1 MVVSTV
7 EFVSCPLVSEIL
19 SCVTFY
25 QESTIVSLLER
36 LYDPSRGDIMFGN
49 TNLKDMNLK
58 AHRRKIGLV
67 TQDPVLFSGTIKDNI
82 TYGVDPKPPMEE
94 VINAA
99 QVANA
104 HTFIESFPNKYD
116 EQVGER
122 GTSLSGGQKQVRYI
136 EQINSLLC
144 AYSYDYSG
152 CVSQADCD
160 C

>member
-1 MVVSTV
+1 
-7 EFVSCPLVSEIL
+7 
-19 SCVTFY
+19 
-25 QESTIVSLLER
+25 
-36 LYDPSRGDIMFGN
+36 MFGN

-122 GTSLSGGQKQVRYI
+122 GTSLSGGQKQVRYRTD
-136 EQINSLLC
+136 QFTALYLFLRLFWLRVSSGLRLLEP
-144 AYSYDYSG
+144 
-152 CVSQADCD
+152 
-160 C
+160 